1 MPSPQIKA
9 SASIKLSSIAI
20 KFSTSKQA
28 KMIAIEVAVKA
39 FGMSL

>member
-1 MPSPQIKA
+1 MPSPQMKA
-9 SASIKLSSIAI
+9 STSIKLSFVAM
-20 KFSTSKQA
+20 KFSTSRQA